1 MFIWR
6 VVPEF
11 IAIFLGD
18 DTKDSEE
25 EPLMTKECLKIVSD
39 CDSLHSFNKGNWAC
53 EDKTLCVLIHY

>member
-25 EPLMTKECLKIVSD
+25 EPLMTKDVLK
-39 CDSLHSFNKGNWAC
+39 
-53 EDKTLCVLIHY
+53 